1 MPIER
6 RSIQG
11 LRPLFGRLGFCLC
24 LCLIAVPVL
33 AEPPPRTPDNPKPAE
48 GDVVIDLPNAS
59 QLVFRRLAVP
69 GPGFWGD
76 QQRVIQI
83 GDATGGIFE
92 GLQRTQISGSFPNA
106 DGTGWEILLAKYELT
121 RGQYIA
127 VMGLERLLAVS
138 ADPED
143 QKIPTLDGRA
153 KREALMRPL
162 ASVSHQDIQDFI
174 RTLNQWLFDP
184 AHPEHAAKLPK
195 YDGVPGFIRLP
206 TEEELEYA
214 TRGGQPALEAGT
226 FDDRLPFD
234 AARIDEYAWHLGN
247 AKHQLRPIG
256 LRQPNDLGLY
266 DLIGNAQE
274 MTTGVFRPEIW
285 QGKPGGVA
293 VRGGSVSTPPADLRS
308 SLRAELDVYAWKPD
322 EGRIE
327 ERRSYNT
334 GVRLAIGSNVVLTTA
349 QRKALEDEYLAYR
362 NETRR
367 AMPVGRTLDN
377 LVAQAS
383 VQLGTVD
390 PIIERLMAENPSL
403 REPLQTVQ
411 VYMDRA
417 RDRLE
422 LAQRESAR
430 SLAQDAARNGVNLSV
445 YLSRLERLA
454 ATLESARKLAELST
468 RYQDQ
473 VEAVERS
480 IREIETAAREQLQG
494 YRDKIA
500 KLGEYEPDYIAHAFA
515 ALGERELP
523 VRERAVMELLAVHV
537 EEFAEQRRAD
547 PERWM
552 EEFRARFKDFQDQ
565 SH

>member
-6 RSIQG
+6 LLTHG
-11 LRPLFGRLGFCLC
+11 LTRIPGWLGLC
-24 LCLIAVPVL
+24 LSLAVFQVL

-48 GDVVIDLPNAS
+48 GDVLIALPNES
-59 QLVFRRLAVP
+59 QLVFRRLVVP

-83 GDATGGIFE
+83 GDAAGGIFE
-92 GLQRTQISGSFPNA
+92 GLQRTQISGSFPSA
-106 DGTGWEILLAKYELT
+106 DGANWEILLAKYELT

-138 ADPED
+138 ADPKD
-143 QKIPTLDGRA
+143 QKIPTLEGRA
-153 KREALMRPL
+153 KRDALMRPL
-162 ASVSHQDIQDFI
+162 ASVSYSDVLDFI
-174 RTLNQWLFDP
+174 RALNQWLFDP
-184 AHPEHAAKLPK
+184 AHPERTAQVPKL
-195 YDGVPGFIRLP
+195 DGIPGFIRLP

-214 TRGGQPALEAGT
+214 TRGGWLALEAGT

-234 AARIDEYAWHLGN
+234 PGRLDEYAWHLGN

-256 LRQPNDLGLY
+256 LRQPNPLGLY

-274 MTTGVFRPEIW
+274 MTAGVFRPEIW

-293 VRGGSVSTPPADLRS
+293 VRGGSVSTPPGDLRS
-308 SLRAELDVYAWKPD
+308 ALRAEFDVYAWKPD
-322 EGRIE
+322 ARLIE

-334 GVRLAIGSNVVLTTA
+334 GARLALGSNVVLSTA
-349 QRKALEDEYLAYR
+349 QRKGLEEEYLAYR
-362 NETRR
+362 AETRR
-367 AMPVGRTLDN
+367 TMPVGRTLDN

-417 RDRLE
+417 RERLE

-445 YLSRLERLA
+445 YLSRLERLDT
-454 ATLESARKLAELST
+454 TLESAQKLAELST

-480 IREIETAAREQLQG
+480 IQEIETVAREQLQG

-500 KLGEYEPDYIAHAFA
+500 KLGEYQSDYIVQALKT
-515 ALGERELP
+515 LGEDQLP
-523 VRERAVMELLAVHV
+523 ARERVVLELLAVHV
-537 EEFAEQRRAD
+537 DEFAEQRRAE
-547 PERWM
+547 PERWL
-552 EEFRARFKDFQDQ
+552 ETFRQRFENFQDQ
-565 SH
+565 DH

>member
-11 LRPLFGRLGFCLC
+11 LHPLFGRLGFCLC

-59 QLVFRRLAVP
+59 QLVFRRLTVP

-92 GLQRTQISGSFPNA
+92 GLQRTQISGSFPSA
-106 DGTGWEILLAKYELT
+106 DGKGWEILLAKYELT
-121 RGQYIA
+121 RRQYIA

-162 ASVSHQDIQDFI
+162 ASVSYQDVQDFI
-174 RTLNQWLFDP
+174 RALNQWLFDP
-184 AHPEHAAKLPK
+184 EHPERAAKLPT
-195 YDGVPGFIRLP
+195 YADVPGFIRLP

-234 AARIDEYAWHLGN
+234 SARLDEYAWHLGN

-367 AMPVGRTLDN
+367 AMPVGRTLEN

-390 PIIERLMAENPSL
+390 PIIERLMADNPAL

-454 ATLESARKLAELST
+454 ATLESAQKLAEIST

-500 KLGEYEPDYIAHAFA
+500 KLGEYEPDYIAQAFKT
-515 ALGERELP
+515 LGEGEPP

-537 EEFAEQRRAD
+537 EEFAEQRRAE
-547 PERWM
+547 PERWL
-552 EEFRARFKDFQDQ
+552 EEFRGRFKDFKDN
-565 SH
+565 